1 VNSRYPSMLKH
12 LVLLGA
18 GHAHLFV
25 LKSLAQHHPADL
37 NVTLVTP
44 YTRQLYSG
52 MVPGFVAGHYSLD
65 DCVIPLEPLA
75 ALSRVKLVQGAADGI
90 DTASKLVHLATGETM
105 HYDVLSIDTGAVLDP
120 ERIEAMIPGARENGL
135 FVRPI
140 EAFGAL
146 WPQVEQLAQ
155 GHALSV
161 AVLGGGAAGVELC
174 LAAAH
179 RLPHCRMTLVTG
191 GPEPAAMYPAGVRSR
206 LRRVLKKRNI
216 TVLQEPCVR
225 IRPGELE
232 LASGARLA
240 CDAPILALGAQAAP
254 WLAGSSLALD
264 AQGFVLVNAFQQ
276 SVSHPDVFAAGD
288 AASRE
293 DMPHPKSGVYAVRA
307 GPALARNVMAMI
319 EGQALHAHAPPART
333 LNLLSCGGFEAI
345 AAWGSWHAQG
355 RWVWHWKDRIDR
367 GFITRFRPQAGV

>member
-1 VNSRYPSMLKH
+1 M
-12 LVLLGA
+12 LLGA

-25 LKSLAQHHPADL
+25 LQALAHRHPADL

-44 YTRQLYSG
+44 HTRQLYSG
-52 MVPGFVAGHYSLD
+52 MVPGFVAGHYTLD
-65 DCVIPLEPLA
+65 DCVVPLEPLVA
-75 ALSRVKLVQGAADGI
+75 ASRAKLLQTAAVGVD
-90 DTASKLVHLATGETM
+90 AAAKLVHLANGKTL
-105 HYDVLSIDTGAVLDP
+105 HYDTLSIDTGAVLDP
-120 ERIEAMIPGARENGL
+120 ERIEAMIPGARENAL

-155 GHALSV
+155 GRALSV

-174 LAAAH
+174 MAVAH
-179 RLPHCRMTLVTG
+179 RLPHCQVTLVTG
-191 GPEPAAMYPAGVRSR
+191 GPEPAAGYTDTVRAR
-206 LRRVLKKRNI
+206 VRRALKKRNV

-225 IRPGELE
+225 LHPGEVE

-254 WLAGSSLALD
+254 WLQGSGLGLD
-264 AQGFVLVNAFQQ
+264 AQGFVLVNNLQQ

-293 DMPHPKSGVYAVRA
+293 DMALPKSGVHAVRA
-307 GPALARNVMAMI
+307 GPALARNLLARTS
-319 EGQALHAHAPPART
+319 GTPLTPHAPPART
-333 LNLLSCGGFEAI
+333 LNLLSCGGREAI
-345 AAWGSWHAQG
+345 AAWGPWHAQG
-355 RWVWHWKDRIDR
+355 RWVWRWKDRIDR
-367 GFITRFRPQAGV
+367 AFITKFRSGANL